1 MRFYD
6 REYEISILQKNE
18 LQSRRS
24 AVFTVL
30 RGRKRVGKTTLIKT
44 ALNDC
49 EYAYFL
55 ISNDCEEALCLQFKQ
70 TLEKQLG
77 IHFDGTIN
85 QFCDLFEVV
94 MKESLNRHYTI
105 ILDEFQ
111 MLQEVNPAI
120 FRMIKKLWNRYHNRS
135 HLHLI
140 TLCSIQPPTRHIF
153 EDTNGQFYG
162 RPSTI
167 LTLKPFTIKV
177 LRQIFHDYCHDYQ
190 NEDLLC
196 LFMITGGVPKYVELL
211 MDAGCY
217 TKEKMLCFVC
227 TKDSYFITEGNNI
240 VNQLFGNKS
249 VAYFSVLQLVAS
261 SLDTFHNNGT
271 MIQRKLCVYL
281 EDLERNYQMV
291 KCMKPLFTKAK
302 NPVTAY
308 EISDQFLRF
317 WFHFI
322 GPYQSY
328 VEQGQLSLIREKI
341 EEYYNSFTG
350 RTLEQYFRTLA
361 MESGRYTQVGCWW
374 SSKGKYEIDMIA
386 LNEMNH
392 TGLVAEIKRTR
403 QNISLT
409 KLKEKANA
417 LPPKSFGDYSLTLRA
432 LSINDMDGLRYGILN
447 RWFDSVIRFLHRLFR
462 HRVRM
467 KGPLSVIFAPRLQ
480 KQDDIPEHQL

>member
-30 RGRKRVGKTTLIKT
+30 MGRKRVGKTTLIKT

-55 ISNDCEEALCLQFKQ
+55 ISNDSEEALCLQFKQ
-70 TLEKQLG
+70 TLEEQLG
-77 IHFDGTIN
+77 IHVDGAVN
-85 QFCDLFEVV
+85 QFCDLFEVI
-94 MKESLNRHYTI
+94 MKESLNRHFTI

-111 MLQEVNPAI
+111 TLQKVNPAI
-120 FRMIKKLWNRYHNRS
+120 FRTTKKLWGRYQNGS

-167 LTLKPFTIKV
+167 LILKPFTIKV
-177 LRQIFHDYCHDYQ
+177 LRRIFHDYCPDYQ

-217 TKEKMLCFVC
+217 TKEKMLIFVC
-227 TKDSYFITEGNNI
+227 TQDSYFINEGNDI
-240 VNQLFGNKS
+240 VNQLFGDKS
-249 VAYFSVLQLVAS
+249 VTYFSVLHLIAS
-261 SLDTFHNNGT
+261 SLDTFHDNGT
-271 MIQRKLCVYL
+271 MMQKKLSVYL
-281 EDLERNYQMV
+281 DELEKNYQLV
-291 KCMKPLFTKAK
+291 SCQKPLFTKAK

-317 WFHFI
+317 WFYFI

-328 VEQGQLSLIREKI
+328 VEQGELTLIREKI
-341 EEYYNSFTG
+341 DEYYNSFTG
-350 RTLEQYFRTLA
+350 RTLEQYFRALA
-361 MESGRYTQVGCWW
+361 ME
-374 SSKGKYEIDMIA
+374 
-386 LNEMNH
+386 
-392 TGLVAEIKRTR
+392 
-403 QNISLT
+403 
-409 KLKEKANA
+409 
-417 LPPKSFGDYSLTLRA
+417 
-432 LSINDMDGLRYGILN
+432 
-447 RWFDSVIRFLHRLFR
+447 
-462 HRVRM
+462 
-467 KGPLSVIFAPRLQ
+467 
-480 KQDDIPEHQL
+480 

>member
-30 RGRKRVGKTTLIKT
+30 MGRKRVGKTTLMKT
-44 ALNDC
+44 ALKDC
-49 EYAYFL
+49 ENAYLL
-55 ISNDCEEALCLQFKQ
+55 ITNDCEEALCQQFKQ
-70 TLEKQLG
+70 TLEEQLG
-77 IHFDGTIN
+77 IHVDGAVN
-85 QFCDLFEVV
+85 QFCDLFEVI
-94 MKESLNRHYTI
+94 MKESLNRHFTI

-111 MLQEVNPAI
+111 TLAKVDPTI
-120 FRMIKKLWNRYHNRS
+120 FRGIKKLWNQYRRNS
-135 HLHLI
+135 FLHLI
-140 TLCSIQPPTRHIF
+140 TSCSIQPPTRHIF
-153 EDTNGQFYG
+153 EDTNGQFHG

-167 LTLKPFTIKV
+167 LTLKPFTINV
-177 LRQIFHDYCHDYQ
+177 LKHIFHDHYPDYL

-227 TKDSYFITEGNNI
+227 THDSYFLTEGNDI
-240 VNQLFGNKS
+240 VNQLFGDKS

-271 MIQRKLCVYL
+271 MMQRKLIVYL
-281 EDLERNYQMV
+281 EDLENNYQLV
-291 KCMKPLFTKAK
+291 SCLKPLFSKAK

-317 WFHFI
+317 WFKFI

-350 RTLEQYFRTLA
+350 RTLEQYFRALA

-417 LPPKSFGDYSLTLRA
+417 LPPNSFGEYRLSLRA
-432 LSINDMDGLRYGILN
+432 LSINDMDGLYYGIWN
-447 RWFDSVIRFLHRLFR
+447 RLFDSVIRFLHRLFC
-462 HRVRM
+462 HLVRM
-467 KGPLSVIFAPRLQ
+467 KGLLSVIFAPRLLR
-480 KQDDIPEHQL
+480 QDDMPKHEL

>member
-1 MRFYD
+1 
-6 REYEISILQKNE
+6 
-18 LQSRRS
+18 
-24 AVFTVL
+24 
-30 RGRKRVGKTTLIKT
+30 
-44 ALNDC
+44 
-49 EYAYFL
+49 
-55 ISNDCEEALCLQFKQ
+55 
-70 TLEKQLG
+70 
-77 IHFDGTIN
+77 
-85 QFCDLFEVV
+85 
-94 MKESLNRHYTI
+94 
-105 ILDEFQ
+105 
-111 MLQEVNPAI
+111 
-120 FRMIKKLWNRYHNRS
+120 
-135 HLHLI
+135 
-140 TLCSIQPPTRHIF
+140 
-153 EDTNGQFYG
+153 
-162 RPSTI
+162 
-167 LTLKPFTIKV
+167 
-177 LRQIFHDYCHDYQ
+177 
-190 NEDLLC
+190 
-196 LFMITGGVPKYVELL
+196 
-211 MDAGCY
+211 
-217 TKEKMLCFVC
+217 
-227 TKDSYFITEGNNI
+227 
-240 VNQLFGNKS
+240 
-249 VAYFSVLQLVAS
+249 
-261 SLDTFHNNGT
+261 

-328 VEQGQLSLIREKI
+328 VEQGQLSLIHEKI

-462 HRVRM
+462 HLVRM

>member
-30 RGRKRVGKTTLIKT
+30 MGRKRVGKTTLIKT

-49 EYAYFL
+49 EYVYFL

-94 MKESLNRHYTI
+94 MKESLNRHFAI

-111 MLQEVNPAI
+111 TLARVNPSI
-120 FRMIKKLWNRYHNRS
+120 FRGIKKLWDQYRRNSYI
-135 HLHLI
+135 HLI
-140 TLCSIQPPTRHIF
+140 TSCSIQPPTRHIF
-153 EDTNGQFYG
+153 EDINGQFHG
-162 RPSTI
+162 QPSTI
-167 LTLKPFTIKV
+167 LTIKPFTINV
-177 LRQIFHDYCHDYQ
+177 LKQVFHDYSPDYQ

-271 MIQRKLCVYL
+271 MMQRKLCAYL

-328 VEQGQLSLIREKI
+328 VEQGQLSLIRERI

-350 RTLEQYFRTLA
+350 RTLELYFRTLA

-374 SSKGKYEIDMIA
+374 SSKGKHEIDMIA
-386 LNEMNH
+386 LNEYNH
-392 TGLVAEIKRTR
+392 TGLVAEIKCNRH
-403 QNISLT
+403 NISLT
-409 KLKEKANA
+409 KLKEKVSS
-417 LPPKSFGDYSLTLRA
+417 LPSQSFGGYRLTLRA
-432 LSINDMDGLRYGILN
+432 LSIKDMDGLRYSIWN
-447 RWFDSVIRFLHRLFR
+447 RWRDSVIRFLHRLLR
-462 HRVRM
+462 NLGKLM
-467 KGPLSVIFAPRLQ
+467 IG
-480 KQDDIPEHQL
+480 EHKHKSNN